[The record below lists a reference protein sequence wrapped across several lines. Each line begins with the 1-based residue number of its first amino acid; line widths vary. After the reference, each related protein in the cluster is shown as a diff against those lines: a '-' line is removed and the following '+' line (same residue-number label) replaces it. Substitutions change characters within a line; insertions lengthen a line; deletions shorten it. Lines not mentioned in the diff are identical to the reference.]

1 MGKLSNS
8 LSIENFWEKMKVEPN
23 LKKKKKRKRKKKIE
37 KWTLYP
43 CWIKR
48 ARFGCSTYHLVKLL
62 NDSFECLNPLK
73 ITSLP
78 YYLAGVLIHLNLNP
92 AMKEKTKACG

>member
-1 MGKLSNS
+1 MGKWSTLYPLKISDGKWKLSQTWK
-8 LSIENFWEKMKVEPN
+8 E
-23 LKKKKKRKRKKKIE
+23 KKKKE

-48 ARFGCSTYHLVKLL
+48 ARFDCSTYHLVKLL

>member
-8 LSIENFWEKMKVEPN
+8 LSIENFWGKMKVEPN
-23 LKKKKKRKRKKKIE
+23 LKKKKRKRKKKNGPC
-37 KWTLYP
+37 TP